1 MQKKVIGVLGA
12 TGQLGAELLK
22 KIGDNYKL
30 VLLVR
35 TPSKIPDL
43 KGVDFEVLEG
53 SSTDAELVNE
63 FILKSDVVISCL
75 GASSRSSLIME
86 TSYRNLLKAAQK
98 KAVSPRCI
106 LISSV
111 GLGGSSSLIKMMLSV
126 IAGRA
131 SIEDYDRADKL
142 VYENKSVP
150 SVLVRAYAL
159 TNRGAKNS
167 YKITQAETMTFAKSI
182 TRADLATFMYECIE
196 NEEWD
201 HSAVMLSGS

>member
-1 MQKKVIGVLGA
+1 
-12 TGQLGAELLK
+12 
-22 KIGDNYKL
+22 
-30 VLLVR
+30 
-35 TPSKIPDL
+35 
-43 KGVDFEVLEG
+43 
-53 SSTDAELVNE
+53 
-63 FILKSDVVISCL
+63 
-75 GASSRSSLIME
+75 
-86 TSYRNLLKAAQK
+86 
-98 KAVSPRCI
+98 
-106 LISSV
+106 
-111 GLGGSSSLIKMMLSV
+111 MMLSV

-159 TNRGAKNS
+159 TNRRAKNS